1 MLRYHISHNVLF
13 VVVSRK
19 DIKLTEKA
27 LAESL
32 RKDSLEHAS
41 EEDRPFFER
50 MDDRAIIERILICS
64 VCERPV
70 LAYQMA
76 IMANTGKELDGLIAQ
91 FADQAH
97 LAKCVPI
104 MMKLGP
110 EGLSQLKIHRE
121 EQEMEQFS
129 RDVAEFQGLFEQH
142 KHELL
147 DIMEDRD
154 NSEE

>member
-1 MLRYHISHNVLF
+1 
-13 VVVSRK
+13 
-19 DIKLTEKA
+19 LTEQA
-27 LAESL
+27 LAAAL
-32 RKDSLEHAS
+32 RHDSLECAS
-41 EEDRPFFER
+41 EEDKPFFER
-50 MDDRAIIERILICS
+50 MADRDIIERILICS

-121 EQEMEQFS
+121 EQEEEQFS

-147 DIMEDRD
+147 DILENRPP
-154 NSEE
+154 EEM